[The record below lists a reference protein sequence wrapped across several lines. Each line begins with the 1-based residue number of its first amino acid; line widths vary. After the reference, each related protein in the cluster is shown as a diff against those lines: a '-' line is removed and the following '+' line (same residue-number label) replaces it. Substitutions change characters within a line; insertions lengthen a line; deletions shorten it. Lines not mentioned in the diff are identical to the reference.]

1 MYFSKGDDPMNPIDV
16 LLNHRTIREFKS
28 SPMPPQQLSILLD
41 IAKRTATRM
50 GLQSFSII
58 RIVNPELKAA
68 IAEVCNQEYVA
79 RVPELFI
86 FIVDAYRNSRIA
98 REQGI
103 TSDIER
109 DSDRFFQGWTDA
121 AIAAQNM
128 VAAAELGGFGTVF
141 FGSILNNVPKMIEL
155 LKLPELTFPVVGVGI
170 GVPNQK
176 PQLKP
181 RMPREANV
189 FDDSYTVFDS
199 YLELLEDYDEE
210 MEQYYDMRDTNRRVD
225 SFTKQ
230 VAGKKAVP
238 LRQKLIQQA
247 EAQGFKFY
255 DVKD

>member
-1 MYFSKGDDPMNPIDV
+1 MNPIDV

-41 IAKRTATRM
+41 IAKRTATSM

-121 AIAAQNM
+121 AIAAQNT

>member
-1 MYFSKGDDPMNPIDV
+1 MNPIDV

-41 IAKRTATRM
+41 IAKRTATSM

-68 IAEVCNQEYVA
+68 IVEVCNQEYVA

-86 FIVDAYRNSRIA
+86 FIVDAYRNSRIV

>member
-1 MYFSKGDDPMNPIDV
+1 MNPIDV

-41 IAKRTATRM
+41 IAKRTATSM

-210 MEQYYDMRDTNRRVD
+210 MEQYYDMHDTNRRVD

>member
-1 MYFSKGDDPMNPIDV
+1 MNPIDV

-41 IAKRTATRM
+41 IAKRTATSM

-176 PQLKP
+176 PQLKL

>member
-1 MYFSKGDDPMNPIDV
+1 MNPIDV

-28 SPMPPQQLSILLD
+28 DPMPPQQLSLLLD
-41 IAKRTATRM
+41 IAKRTATSM
-50 GLQSFSII
+50 GMQSFSII
-58 RIVNPELKAA
+58 HIVNPELKGA
-68 IAEVCNQEYVA
+68 IADVCNQEYVA

-98 REQGI
+98 RERGVE
-103 TSDIER
+103 SVDER

-128 VAAAELGGFGTVF
+128 VAAAELSGLGTVY
-141 FGSILNNVPKMIEL
+141 FGSILNNAPKMIEL

-170 GVPNQK
+170 GIPNQE

-189 FDDSYTVFDS
+189 FEDSYRVFDS
-199 YLELLEDYDEE
+199 YLELLKDYDAE
-210 MEQYYDMRDTNRRVD
+210 MEEYYDLRDTNRRVD

-230 VAGKKAVP
+230 IAGKKAIP

-247 EAQGFKFY
+247 EAQGFTFY
-255 DVKD
+255 DIEE

>member
-1 MYFSKGDDPMNPIDV
+1 MNPIDV

-41 IAKRTATRM
+41 IAKRTATSM

-155 LKLPELTFPVVGVGI
+155 LKLPELTFPVVDVGI

>member
-1 MYFSKGDDPMNPIDV
+1 MNPMDV

-28 SPMPPQQLSILLD
+28 TPMSPQQLNLLLD
-41 IAKRTATRM
+41 IAKRTATSM
-50 GLQSFSII
+50 GMQSFSII
-58 RIVNPELKAA
+58 HVVNPDLKGA

-79 RVPELFI
+79 RVPDLFI

-98 REQGI
+98 RERGVE
-103 TSDIER
+103 SVGER

>member
-1 MYFSKGDDPMNPIDV
+1 MNPIDV

-41 IAKRTATRM
+41 IAKRTATNM

>member
-1 MYFSKGDDPMNPIDV
+1 MNPIDV

-41 IAKRTATRM
+41 IAKRTATSM

-58 RIVNPELKAA
+58 RIVNPELTAA

>member
-1 MYFSKGDDPMNPIDV
+1 MNPIDV

-41 IAKRTATRM
+41 IAKRTATSM

-230 VAGKKAVP
+230 FAGKKAVP

>member
-1 MYFSKGDDPMNPIDV
+1 MNPIDV

-41 IAKRTATRM
+41 IAKRTATSI

>member
-1 MYFSKGDDPMNPIDV
+1 MNPIDV

-41 IAKRTATRM
+41 IAKRTATSM
-50 GLQSFSII
+50 GMQSFSII

-98 REQGI
+98 REQGV
-103 TSDIER
+103 TSDSER
-109 DSDRFFQGWTDA
+109 DSDRFFQGWMDA

-128 VAAAELGGFGTVF
+128 VAAAELGGFGTVY

-155 LKLPELTFPVVGVGI
+155 LKLPELTFPVVGLGI

-210 MEQYYDMRDTNRRVD
+210 MEQYYDMRDMNRRVD

-230 VAGKKAVP
+230 IAGKKAVP

-247 EAQGFKFY
+247 EAQGFKFTI
-255 DVKD
+255 

>member
-1 MYFSKGDDPMNPIDV
+1 MNPIDV

-41 IAKRTATRM
+41 IAKRTATSM
-50 GLQSFSII
+50 GLQSFSVI

>member
-1 MYFSKGDDPMNPIDV
+1 MNPIDV

-41 IAKRTATRM
+41 IAKRTATSM

-141 FGSILNNVPKMIEL
+141 FDSILNNVPKMIEL

>member
-1 MYFSKGDDPMNPIDV
+1 MNPIDV

-41 IAKRTATRM
+41 IAKRTATSM
-50 GLQSFSII
+50 GMQSFSII

-98 REQGI
+98 R
-103 TSDIER
+103 
-109 DSDRFFQGWTDA
+109 FFQGWTDA

-128 VAAAELGGFGTVF
+128 VAAAELGGFGTVY

-155 LKLPELTFPVVGVGI
+155 LKLPELTFPVVGLGI

-210 MEQYYDMRDTNRRVD
+210 MEQYYDMRDMNRRVD

-230 VAGKKAVP
+230 IAGKKAVP

-247 EAQGFKFY
+247 EAQGFKFTI
-255 DVKD
+255 

>member
-1 MYFSKGDDPMNPIDV
+1 MNPIDV

-41 IAKRTATRM
+41 IAKRTATSM

-230 VAGKKAVP
+230 VAGKKSVP

>member
-1 MYFSKGDDPMNPIDV
+1 M
-16 LLNHRTIREFKS
+16 
-28 SPMPPQQLSILLD
+28 
-41 IAKRTATRM
+41 
-50 GLQSFSII
+50 
-58 RIVNPELKAA
+58 KAA

-98 REQGI
+98 REQGV
-103 TSDIER
+103 TSDSER

-128 VAAAELGGFGTVF
+128 VAAAELGGFGTVY

-155 LKLPELTFPVVGVGI
+155 LKLPELTFPVVGLGI

-210 MEQYYDMRDTNRRVD
+210 MEQYYDMRDMNRRVD

-230 VAGKKAVP
+230 IAGKKAVP

-247 EAQGFKFY
+247 EAQGFKFTI
-255 DVKD
+255 

>member
-1 MYFSKGDDPMNPIDV
+1 MNPIDV

-41 IAKRTATRM
+41 IAKRTATSM

-141 FGSILNNVPKMIEL
+141 FGNILNNVPKMIEL

>member
-1 MYFSKGDDPMNPIDV
+1 MNPIDV

-28 SPMPPQQLSILLD
+28 SPIPPQQLSILLD
-41 IAKRTATRM
+41 VAKRTASSQGM
-50 GLQSFSII
+50 QSFSII
-58 RIVNPELKAA
+58 RIVDPSLKAQ
-68 IAEVCNQEYVA
+68 ISEICNQEYVA

-86 FIVDAYRNSRIA
+86 FLVDAYRNSRIA
-98 REQGI
+98 REQGVV
-103 TSDIER
+103 SDTER

-121 AIAAQNM
+121 SLAAQNM
-128 VAAAELGGFGTVF
+128 VAAAEMAGFGTVY

-155 LKLPELTFPVVGVGI
+155 LKLPELTFPMLGLGI

-199 YLELLEDYDEE
+199 YKELLEDYDEE

-225 SFTKQ
+225 SFSKQ
-230 VAGKKAVP
+230 IASKQPVP
-238 LRQKLIQQA
+238 MRQKLIQQA
-247 EAQGFKFY
+247 EAQGFKFS
-255 DVKD
+255 DVKN

>member
-1 MYFSKGDDPMNPIDV
+1 MNPIDV

-41 IAKRTATRM
+41 IAKRTATSM

-79 RVPELFI
+79 RVLELFI

>member
-1 MYFSKGDDPMNPIDV
+1 MNPIDV

-41 IAKRTATRM
+41 IAKRTATSM

-230 VAGKKAVP
+230 VDGKKAVP

>member
-1 MYFSKGDDPMNPIDV
+1 MNPIDV

-41 IAKRTATRM
+41 IAKRTATSM

-68 IAEVCNQEYVA
+68 IAEVCNQEYVV

>member
-1 MYFSKGDDPMNPIDV
+1 MNPIDV

-41 IAKRTATRM
+41 IAKRTATSM
-50 GLQSFSII
+50 GMQSFSII

-98 REQGI
+98 REQGV
-103 TSDIER
+103 TSDSER
-109 DSDRFFQGWTDA
+109 DSDRFFQGWMDA

-128 VAAAELGGFGTVF
+128 VAAAELGGFGTVY

-155 LKLPELTFPVVGVGI
+155 LKLPELTFPVVGLGI

-181 RMPREANV
+181 RMPR
-189 FDDSYTVFDS
+189 
-199 YLELLEDYDEE
+199 
-210 MEQYYDMRDTNRRVD
+210 
-225 SFTKQ
+225 
-230 VAGKKAVP
+230 
-238 LRQKLIQQA
+238 
-247 EAQGFKFY
+247 
-255 DVKD
+255 

>member
-1 MYFSKGDDPMNPIDV
+1 MNPIDV

-41 IAKRTATRM
+41 IAKRTATSM

-79 RVPELFI
+79 RVPELII

>member
-1 MYFSKGDDPMNPIDV
+1 MNPIDV

-41 IAKRTATRM
+41 IAKRTATSM

-86 FIVDAYRNSRIA
+86 FIVDAYRNSRVA

>member
-1 MYFSKGDDPMNPIDV
+1 MNPIDV

-41 IAKRTATRM
+41 IAKRTATSM

-230 VAGKKAVP
+230 VD
-238 LRQKLIQQA
+238 R
-247 EAQGFKFY
+247 
-255 DVKD
+255 

>member
-1 MYFSKGDDPMNPIDV
+1 MNPIDV

-41 IAKRTATRM
+41 IAKRTATSM

-121 AIAAQNM
+121 AIVAQNM

>member
-1 MYFSKGDDPMNPIDV
+1 MNPIDV

>member
-1 MYFSKGDDPMNPIDV
+1 MNPIDV

-41 IAKRTATRM
+41 IAKRTATSM

-181 RMPREANV
+181 RMPREAYV

>member
-1 MYFSKGDDPMNPIDV
+1 MNPIDV

-41 IAKRTATRM
+41 IAKRTATSM

-155 LKLPELTFPVVGVGI
+155 LKLPELTFPLVGVGI

>member
-1 MYFSKGDDPMNPIDV
+1 MNPIDV

-41 IAKRTATRM
+41 IAKRTATSM

-109 DSDRFFQGWTDA
+109 DSDRFFRGWTDA

-181 RMPREANV
+181 QMPREANV

>member
-1 MYFSKGDDPMNPIDV
+1 
-16 LLNHRTIREFKS
+16 
-28 SPMPPQQLSILLD
+28 
-41 IAKRTATRM
+41 
-50 GLQSFSII
+50 
-58 RIVNPELKAA
+58 
-68 IAEVCNQEYVA
+68 
-79 RVPELFI
+79 
-86 FIVDAYRNSRIA
+86 
-98 REQGI
+98 
-103 TSDIER
+103 
-109 DSDRFFQGWTDA
+109 
-121 AIAAQNM
+121 
-128 VAAAELGGFGTVF
+128 
-141 FGSILNNVPKMIEL
+141 MIEL

>member
-1 MYFSKGDDPMNPIDV
+1 MNPIDV

-41 IAKRTATRM
+41 IAKRMATSM

>member
-1 MYFSKGDDPMNPIDV
+1 MNPIDV

-41 IAKRTATRM
+41 IAKRTATSM

-128 VAAAELGGFGTVF
+128 VVAAELGGFGTVF

>member
-1 MYFSKGDDPMNPIDV
+1 MNPIDV

-41 IAKRTATRM
+41 IAKRTATSM

-155 LKLPELTFPVVGVGI
+155 LKLPELIFPVVGVGI

>member
-1 MYFSKGDDPMNPIDV
+1 MNPIDV

-28 SPMPPQQLSILLD
+28 SPIPPQQLSILLD
-41 IAKRTATRM
+41 IAKRTATSM